1 MKLPRV
7 VPLVGW
13 AALLAIGATAWLA
26 WPGSRESSL
35 ASAQAGSSATV
46 TVSRGTFVRTV
57 RVAGI
62 TEAVRAAAATA
73 PRLAGQSSPT
83 LVITKLVKGGTR
95 VRAGDV
101 LVEFDQQDQIR
112 AAFDRLTDFQDL
124 EQQIRRVEAEQA
136 AAYAADE
143 TAMTQADN
151 DVKRAQLE
159 VRKNKVLAA
168 IEAEKNNLGLE
179 EAEARAAEV
188 RQARELRR
196 KTADAALKTL
206 HIRRERSARALEHA
220 EQNAQYMVVKAPFEG
235 LVVMQPVFK
244 GSSMTEIQEGDEV
257 RAGVP
262 IVHVV
267 DPSSMQVRA
276 RVNQADGALVAAG
289 QTARVS
295 LDAYPGLGFEGTV
308 KQIAPLAITSSV
320 TPAIRAFVCI
330 VTVSGSDASLMPDLS
345 AAVDIVVERK
355 EGVLV
360 LPRDAVVVD
369 AGGAWVRLR
378 KGGSFVR
385 QAVRLGSLSD
395 EQAIVTSG
403 VPEGAVVARRAAA
416 VG

>member
-13 AALLAIGATAWLA
+13 ASVLAIGVTVWIVR
-26 WPGSRESSL
+26 PGSRESSS
-35 ASAQAGSSATV
+35 ASAQDGSSAAV
-46 TVSRGTFVRTV
+46 TVKRGTFVRTV

-83 LVITKLVKGGTR
+83 LVITKLIKGGTR
-95 VRAGDV
+95 VKAGDV
-101 LVEFDQQDQIR
+101 LVEFDQQEQSR

-159 VRKNKVLAA
+159 VRKNRVLAA
-168 IEAEKNNLGLE
+168 IEAEKNNLALE

-188 RQARELRR
+188 RQARTLRR

-206 HIRRERSARALEHA
+206 QIRRERSARAVEHA
-220 EQNAQYMVVKAPFEG
+220 EQNAQYMVVRAPFEG
-235 LVVMQPVFK
+235 LIVTQPVFK
-244 GSSMTEIQEGDEV
+244 GSAMSEVQEGDEV

-267 DPSSMQVRA
+267 DPSAMQVRA
-276 RVNQADGALVAAG
+276 RVSQVDAGLVAAG
-289 QTARVS
+289 QSARVS
-295 LDAYPGLGFEGTV
+295 LDAYPALGFEGTV

-320 TPAIRAFVCI
+320 TPAVRGFVCI
-330 VTVSGSDASLMPDLS
+330 ITVSGSDANLMPDLS
-345 AAVDIVVERK
+345 AAVDIVVEQK

-369 AGGAWVRLR
+369 ASGAWVRLR
-378 KGGSFVR
+378 QGGSFVR
-385 QAVRLGSLSD
+385 RAVTLGSVSD
-395 EQAIVTSG
+395 EQAIVVSG

-416 VG
+416 VD

>member
-7 VPLVGW
+7 VPLFGW
-13 AALLAIGATAWLA
+13 VALLAIGATAWIV
-26 WPGSRESSL
+26 WPGSPESSS
-35 ASAQAGSSATV
+35 ASAEDGSSAA
-46 TVSRGTFVRTV
+46 VSVKRGTFVRTV

-95 VRAGDV
+95 VKAGDV
-101 LVEFDQQDQIR
+101 LVEFDQQDQLR

-168 IEAEKNNLGLE
+168 IEAEKNNLALE
-179 EAEARAAEV
+179 EAEARAVEV
-188 RQARELRR
+188 RQARALRR

-220 EQNAQYMVVKAPFEG
+220 EQNAQYMVVRAPFEG
-235 LVVMQPVFK
+235 LIVTQPVFK
-244 GSSMTEIQEGDEV
+244 GSAMTEVQEGDEV

-276 RVNQADGALVAAG
+276 RVSQVDAGLVAAG
-289 QTARVS
+289 QSARVS
-295 LDAYPGLGFEGTV
+295 LDAYPDLRFEGTV

-320 TPAIRAFVCI
+320 TPAVRGFVCVI
-330 VTVSGSDASLMPDLS
+330 TVSGSDANLMPDLS

-355 EGVLV
+355 DGVLV

-378 KGGSFVR
+378 QGRSFVR
-385 QAVRLGSLSD
+385 QPVTLGGVSD
-395 EQAIVTSG
+395 EQAIVVSG
-403 VPEGAVVARRAAA
+403 LPEGAVVARRAAA
-416 VG
+416 GE